1 MRQITYVVILLFIIP
16 YSVYSQSIPDIEKLL
31 ETNDIDSSED
41 YYEDMINSLIRL
53 SAQPINLN
61 SAGFDSLKMLFFL
74 SDAQIDNLLDFRK
87 KHGPFTHPNELLL
100 VTGISQQDLSNIK
113 PFIRIGTYTPEK
125 QSRYHLS
132 QEILARLKM
141 TRPKQAGY
149 KKYSRKAFLYEKDY
163 LAKKQS
169 RFQGPPV
176 GTLLKYKISNQQHWQ
191 GGLTLENDPGENYFS
206 KSQKTGFDFL
216 SAHACY
222 TPGKIIHRIIVGD
235 YKLQWGQGLLAWSG
249 YSSGKS
255 TSTLSNEKSGNGIA
269 PYTSTDENRYLRGM
283 AVSLHPTRTITT
295 EIFVSYKK
303 TDGNLADL
311 DTLSPKTVQTATLYE
326 TGYHRNLSEC
336 EKKHNLK
343 EFTTGL
349 STHLNH
355 RYFRIGVQLLHY
367 NFSPALT
374 IGKAAYQQYNETGH
388 QRTLVSVDYK
398 TGGYHFYLFGE
409 TARSDNGTWA
419 TVNGLRYSGIPRFA
433 LCALYRHYDK
443 GYHSHYN
450 SGFAEYSN
458 TTNEEGLYLGLEST
472 PFRSL
477 KINAYYDRFRF
488 FSPRYQ
494 ATIPGNGQEIV
505 GDVTFNRSRWDC
517 SFRFKHEEK
526 PEDDKT
532 GENLQSVSRVKQE
545 YRLQFTYSICEQLK
559 SRTRT
564 SYTRYVKKEKH
575 EGGYLFY
582 QDLMYSSLQTNL
594 KAQFRFA
601 YFDTDSYNT
610 RIYAYENNVLYGYSF
625 PALYDR
631 GFRSYLNLNWKPFTL
646 ITLYLKAGLTYYPD
660 KSTISSSLTQ
670 VNDNK
675 LFDLSFQIRIK
686 L

>member
-1 MRQITYVVILLFIIP
+1 M
-16 YSVYSQSIPDIEKLL
+16 
-31 ETNDIDSSED
+31 
-41 YYEDMINSLIRL
+41 
-53 SAQPINLN
+53 
-61 SAGFDSLKMLFFL
+61 
-74 SDAQIDNLLDFRK
+74 
-87 KHGPFTHPNELLL
+87 
-100 VTGISQQDLSNIK
+100 
-113 PFIRIGTYTPEK
+113 
-125 QSRYHLS
+125 
-132 QEILARLKM
+132 
-141 TRPKQAGY
+141 
-149 KKYSRKAFLYEKDY
+149 
-163 LAKKQS
+163 
-169 RFQGPPV
+169 
-176 GTLLKYKISNQQHWQ
+176 
-191 GGLTLENDPGENYFS
+191 
-206 KSQKTGFDFL
+206 
-216 SAHACY
+216 
-222 TPGKIIHRIIVGD
+222 
-235 YKLQWGQGLLAWSG
+235 QWGQGLLAWSG

-269 PYTSTDENRYLRGM
+269 PYTSTDENRYLRGI
-283 AVSLHPTRTITT
+283 AASLHPTRTVTT

-311 DTLSPKTVQTATLYE
+311 DTLTPEAVQTASLYQ
-326 TGYHRNLSEC
+326 TGYHRNSSEC
-336 EKKHNLK
+336 EKKHILK

-349 STHLNH
+349 STRLNH
-355 RYFRIGVQLLHY
+355 RYFRIGIQLLHY
-367 NFSPALT
+367 NFSPPLT
-374 IGKAAYQQYNETGH
+374 IGKASYQQYNETGN
-388 QRTLVSVDYK
+388 QRTLVSIDYK

-409 TARSDNGTWA
+409 TARSGNGTWA
-419 TVNGLRYSGIPRFA
+419 TINGLRYSGIPRLA

-472 PFRSL
+472 PFRNL
-477 KINAYYDRFRF
+477 KINVYYDRFRF

-494 ATIPGNGQEIV
+494 ATIPGKGQEIV

-517 SFRFKHEEK
+517 SFRFKHEDK

-532 GENLQSVSRVKQE
+532 GESLQSVSRVKQE

-582 QDLMYSSLQTNL
+582 QDIMYSSLQASL

-631 GFRSYLNLNWKPFTL
+631 GFRSYLNLNWKPFSL
-646 ITLYLKAGLTYYPD
+646 ISLYLKAGLTYYPD

-670 VNDNK
+670 INDNK

>member
-31 ETNDIDSSED
+31 ETNDIESSED
-41 YYEDMINSLIRL
+41 YYEDMINSLIHL
-53 SAQPINLN
+53 SVQPINLN

-532 GENLQSVSRVKQE
+532 GENLQSVSRIKQE

-564 SYTRYVKKEKH
+564 SYTRYMKKEKH

-582 QDLMYSSLQTNL
+582 QDIMYSSLQTSL

>member
-16 YSVYSQSIPDIEKLL
+16 YSVYSQSVSDIEKLL
-31 ETNDIDSSED
+31 ETNDIESSED
-41 YYEDMINSLIRL
+41 YYEDMINSLIHL

-113 PFIRIGTYTPEK
+113 PFTRIGTYTPEK

-141 TRPKQAGY
+141 TRPQQAGY
-149 KKYSRKAFLYEKDY
+149 KRYSRKAFLYEKDY
-163 LAKKQS
+163 LSKKQS

-206 KSQKTGFDFL
+206 KNQKTGFDFL
-216 SAHACY
+216 SVHACY
-222 TPGKIIHRIIVGD
+222 TPEKIIHRVIVGD

-303 TDGNLADL
+303 TDGNFADL
-311 DTLSPKTVQTATLYE
+311 DTLTSEAVQTATLYE
-326 TGYHRNLSEC
+326 TGYHRNFSEC
-336 EKKHNLK
+336 EKKHILK

-374 IGKAAYQQYNETGH
+374 IGKAAYQQNNETGH

-433 LCALYRHYDK
+433 LCALYRRYDK

-472 PFRSL
+472 PFRGL

-505 GDVTFNRSRWDC
+505 GDVTLNHSRWDC

-532 GENLQSVSRVKQE
+532 GENLQSVPRVKQE
-545 YRLQFTYSICEQLK
+545 YRFQFTYSICEQLK

-575 EGGYLFY
+575 EGGYLLY

-631 GFRSYLNLNWKPFTL
+631 GFRSYLNLNWKPFSS

>member
-87 KHGPFTHPNELLL
+87 KHGLFTHPNELLL

-303 TDGNLADL
+303 TDGNLANL

-336 EKKHNLK
+336 EKKHILK

-532 GENLQSVSRVKQE
+532 GENLQSVSRIKQE
-545 YRLQFTYSICEQLK
+545 YRFQFTYSICEQLK

-575 EGGYLFY
+575 EGGYLLY
-582 QDLMYSSLQTNL
+582 QDLMYSTLQTNL

>member
-149 KKYSRKAFLYEKDY
+149 KKYNRKAFLYEKDY

-303 TDGNLADL
+303 TDSNLADL

-336 EKKHNLK
+336 EKKHILK

-532 GENLQSVSRVKQE
+532 GENLQSVSRIKQE

-564 SYTRYVKKEKH
+564 SYTRYMKKEKH

-670 VNDNK
+670 VNNNK

>member
-31 ETNDIDSSED
+31 ETNDIESSED

-141 TRPKQAGY
+141 TLPKQAGY

-532 GENLQSVSRVKQE
+532 GENLQSVSRIKQE

-564 SYTRYVKKEKH
+564 SYTRYMKKEKH
-575 EGGYLFY
+575 EGGYLLY

>member
-87 KHGPFTHPNELLL
+87 KHGPFTHPNELLF

-149 KKYSRKAFLYEKDY
+149 KKYNRKAFLYEKDY

-303 TDGNLADL
+303 TDGNLANL

-336 EKKHNLK
+336 EKKHILK

-545 YRLQFTYSICEQLK
+545 YRFQFTYSICEQLK

-582 QDLMYSSLQTNL
+582 QDLMYSTLQTNL

>member
-31 ETNDIDSSED
+31 ETNDIESSED

-74 SDAQIDNLLDFRK
+74 SDALIDNLLDFRK

-367 NFSPALT
+367 TFSPALT
-374 IGKAAYQQYNETGH
+374 IGKAASQQYNEAGH

-532 GENLQSVSRVKQE
+532 GENLQSVSRIKQE

-564 SYTRYVKKEKH
+564 SYTRYMKKEKH
-575 EGGYLFY
+575 EGGYLLY

>member
-31 ETNDIDSSED
+31 ETNDIESSED

-206 KSQKTGFDFL
+206 KNQKTGFDFL
-216 SAHACY
+216 SVHACY
-222 TPGKIIHRIIVGD
+222 TPEKIIHRVIVGD

-532 GENLQSVSRVKQE
+532 GENLQSVSRIKQE

-564 SYTRYVKKEKH
+564 SYTRYMKKEKH
-575 EGGYLFY
+575 EGGYLLY

>member
-31 ETNDIDSSED
+31 ETNDIESSED

-169 RFQGPPV
+169 RFQGSPV

-206 KSQKTGFDFL
+206 KKQKTGFDFL
-216 SAHACY
+216 SVHACY
-222 TPGKIIHRIIVGD
+222 TPEKIIHRIIVGD

-532 GENLQSVSRVKQE
+532 GENLQSVSRIKQE

-564 SYTRYVKKEKH
+564 SYTRYMKKEKH
-575 EGGYLFY
+575 EGGYLLY

>member
-1 MRQITYVVILLFIIP
+1 MRQIIHVVILLFIIP
-16 YSVYSQSIPDIEKLL
+16 CSVYSQSVPDIEKLL
-31 ETNDIDSSED
+31 ETNDIESSED
-41 YYEDMINSLIRL
+41 YYEDMINSLIHL
-53 SAQPINLN
+53 SVQPINLN

-532 GENLQSVSRVKQE
+532 GENLQSVSRIKQE

-564 SYTRYVKKEKH
+564 SYTRYMKKEKH
-575 EGGYLFY
+575 EGGYLLY

-631 GFRSYLNLNWKPFTL
+631 GFRSYLNLNWKPFSL

>member
-87 KHGPFTHPNELLL
+87 KHGLFTHPNELLL

-149 KKYSRKAFLYEKDY
+149 KKYNRKAFLYEKDY

-206 KSQKTGFDFL
+206 KNQKTGFDFL
-216 SAHACY
+216 SVHACY
-222 TPGKIIHRIIVGD
+222 TPEKIIHRIIVGD
-235 YKLQWGQGLLAWSG
+235 YKLQWGQGLLAWSS

-269 PYTSTDENRYLRGM
+269 PNTSTDENRYLRGM

-303 TDGNLADL
+303 TDGNLANL

-336 EKKHNLK
+336 EKKHILK

-532 GENLQSVSRVKQE
+532 GENLQSVSRIKQE

-564 SYTRYVKKEKH
+564 SYTRYMKKEKH
-575 EGGYLFY
+575 EGGYLLY

-670 VNDNK
+670 VNNNK

>member
-31 ETNDIDSSED
+31 ETNDIESSED

-61 SAGFDSLKMLFFL
+61 SAGFDSLNMLFFL

-488 FSPRYQ
+488 FSPRYP

-532 GENLQSVSRVKQE
+532 GENLQSVSRIKQE

-564 SYTRYVKKEKH
+564 SYTRYMKKEKH
-575 EGGYLFY
+575 EGGYLLY

>member
-31 ETNDIDSSED
+31 ETNDIESSED

-505 GDVTFNRSRWDC
+505 GDVTFNRYRWDC

-532 GENLQSVSRVKQE
+532 GENLQSVSRIKQE

-564 SYTRYVKKEKH
+564 SYTRYMKKEKH
-575 EGGYLFY
+575 EGGYLLY

>member
-31 ETNDIDSSED
+31 ETNDIESSED
-41 YYEDMINSLIRL
+41 YYEDMINSLIRI
-53 SAQPINLN
+53 SAHTINLN

-458 TTNEEGLYLGLEST
+458 TTTEEGLYLGLEST

-532 GENLQSVSRVKQE
+532 GENLQSVSRIKQE

-564 SYTRYVKKEKH
+564 SYTRYMKKEKH
-575 EGGYLFY
+575 EGGYLLY

>member
-1 MRQITYVVILLFIIP
+1 
-16 YSVYSQSIPDIEKLL
+16 
-31 ETNDIDSSED
+31 
-41 YYEDMINSLIRL
+41 MINSLIRL

-149 KKYSRKAFLYEKDY
+149 KKYNRKAFLYEKDY

-283 AVSLHPTRTITT
+283 AVSLHPTRTITN

-336 EKKHNLK
+336 EKKHILK

-532 GENLQSVSRVKQE
+532 GENLQSVSRIKQE

-564 SYTRYVKKEKH
+564 SYTRYMKKEKH

-670 VNDNK
+670 VNNNK

>member
-31 ETNDIDSSED
+31 ETNDIESSED

-169 RFQGPPV
+169 RFKGPPV

-532 GENLQSVSRVKQE
+532 GENLQSVSRIKQE

-564 SYTRYVKKEKH
+564 SYTRYMKKEKH
-575 EGGYLFY
+575 EGGYLLY

>member
-31 ETNDIDSSED
+31 ETNDIESSED

-113 PFIRIGTYTPEK
+113 PCIRIGTYTPEK

-532 GENLQSVSRVKQE
+532 GENLQSVSRIKQE

-564 SYTRYVKKEKH
+564 SYTRYMKKEKH
-575 EGGYLFY
+575 EGGYLLY

>member
-1 MRQITYVVILLFIIP
+1 MRQITYVVILLSIIP

-87 KHGPFTHPNELLL
+87 KHGLFTHPNELLL

-206 KSQKTGFDFL
+206 KNQKTGFDFL

-311 DTLSPKTVQTATLYE
+311 DTLSPKTMQTATLYE
-326 TGYHRNLSEC
+326 TGYHRNFSEC
-336 EKKHNLK
+336 KKKHILK

-349 STHLNH
+349 STRFNH

-367 NFSPALT
+367 NFSPTLT

-532 GENLQSVSRVKQE
+532 GENLQSVSRIKQE

-582 QDLMYSSLQTNL
+582 QDIM
-594 KAQFRFA
+594 
-601 YFDTDSYNT
+601 
-610 RIYAYENNVLYGYSF
+610 
-625 PALYDR
+625 
-631 GFRSYLNLNWKPFTL
+631 
-646 ITLYLKAGLTYYPD
+646 
-660 KSTISSSLTQ
+660 
-670 VNDNK
+670 
-675 LFDLSFQIRIK
+675 
-686 L
+686 

>member
-1 MRQITYVVILLFIIP
+1 M
-16 YSVYSQSIPDIEKLL
+16 YSQSIPDIEKLL
-31 ETNDIDSSED
+31 ETNDIESSED

-532 GENLQSVSRVKQE
+532 GENLQSVSRIKQE

-564 SYTRYVKKEKH
+564 SYTRYMKKEKH
-575 EGGYLFY
+575 EGGYLLY

>member
-31 ETNDIDSSED
+31 ETNDIESSED

-255 TSTLSNEKSGNGIA
+255 TSTLSNEKSGNGID

-283 AVSLHPTRTITT
+283 AVNLHPTRTITT

-532 GENLQSVSRVKQE
+532 GENLQSVSRIKQE

-564 SYTRYVKKEKH
+564 SYTRYMKKEKH
-575 EGGYLFY
+575 EGGYLLY

>member
-31 ETNDIDSSED
+31 ETNDIESSED

-141 TRPKQAGY
+141 TRTKQAGY

-532 GENLQSVSRVKQE
+532 GENLQSVSRIKQE

-564 SYTRYVKKEKH
+564 SYTRYMKKEKH
-575 EGGYLFY
+575 EGGYLLY

>member
-31 ETNDIDSSED
+31 ETNDIESSED

-206 KSQKTGFDFL
+206 KNQKTGFDFL
-216 SAHACY
+216 SVHACY
-222 TPGKIIHRIIVGD
+222 TPEKIIHRVIVGD
-235 YKLQWGQGLLAWSG
+235 YKLHWGQGLLAWSG

-532 GENLQSVSRVKQE
+532 GENLQSVSRIKQE

-564 SYTRYVKKEKH
+564 SYTRYMKKEKH
-575 EGGYLFY
+575 EGGYLLY

>member
-31 ETNDIDSSED
+31 ETNDIESSED

-235 YKLQWGQGLLAWSG
+235 YKLRWGQGLLAWSG

-505 GDVTFNRSRWDC
+505 GDVTFNRYRWDC

-532 GENLQSVSRVKQE
+532 GENLQSVSRIKQE

-564 SYTRYVKKEKH
+564 SYTRYMKKEKH
-575 EGGYLFY
+575 EGGYLLY

>member
-31 ETNDIDSSED
+31 ETNDIESSED

-505 GDVTFNRSRWDC
+505 GDVTFDRSRWDC

-532 GENLQSVSRVKQE
+532 GENLQSVSRIKQE

-564 SYTRYVKKEKH
+564 SYTRYMKKEKH
-575 EGGYLFY
+575 EGGYLLY

>member
-31 ETNDIDSSED
+31 ETNDIESSED

-113 PFIRIGTYTPEK
+113 PFIHIGTYTPEK

-532 GENLQSVSRVKQE
+532 GENLQSVSRIKQE

-564 SYTRYVKKEKH
+564 SYTRYMKKEKH
-575 EGGYLFY
+575 EGGYLLY
-582 QDLMYSSLQTNL
+582 QDLMYSSLQNNL

>member
-1 MRQITYVVILLFIIP
+1 MRQIIYVVVLLFIIP
-16 YSVYSQSIPDIEKLL
+16 DSVYSQSIPDIEKLL
-31 ETNDIDSSED
+31 ETNNIESSED
-41 YYEDMINSLIRL
+41 YYEDMINSLIHL

-61 SAGFDSLKMLFFL
+61 SAGFDSLKILFFL

-87 KHGPFTHPNELLL
+87 KHGAFTHPNELLL
-100 VTGISQQDLSNIK
+100 ITGISQQDLSNIK

-163 LAKKQS
+163 ITKKQS

-191 GGLTLENDPGENYFS
+191 GGLTLENDPGENYFT
-206 KSQKTGFDFL
+206 KNQKTGFDFL
-216 SAHACY
+216 SVHVCY
-222 TPGKIIHRIIVGD
+222 TPEKIIHRIIIGD

-326 TGYHRNLSEC
+326 TGYHRNFSEC
-336 EKKHNLK
+336 EKKHLLK

-349 STHLNH
+349 STRLNH
-355 RYFRIGVQLLHY
+355 RHFRIGIQLLHY
-367 NFSPALT
+367 NFSPTLT

-409 TARSDNGTWA
+409 TAYSDNGTWA
-419 TVNGLRYSGIPRFA
+419 TVNGVRYSGIPRFA
-433 LCALYRHYDK
+433 LCALYRHYDT

-477 KINAYYDRFRF
+477 KINVYYDRFHF

-494 ATIPGNGQEIV
+494 ATLPGNGQEIT
-505 GDVTFNRSRWDC
+505 GDITFNRSRWNC
-517 SFRFKHEEK
+517 SFRFKYEEK

-532 GENLQSVSRVKQE
+532 GENLQSVSRIKQE
-545 YRLQFTYSICEQLK
+545 YRLQLTYPIYRQLEA
-559 SRTRT
+559 RTRAC
-564 SYTRYVKKEKH
+564 YTRYLKKEKH
-575 EGGYLFY
+575 ETGYLLY
-582 QDLMYSSLQTNL
+582 QDLIYTTREKL
-594 KAQFRFA
+594 KAQFRLA
-601 YFDTDSYNT
+601 YFDTNSYNA
-610 RIYAYENNVLYGYSF
+610 RIYAYEHHVLYGYSF
-625 PALYDR
+625 PAYHDR
-631 GFRSYLNLNWKPFTL
+631 GFRSYLNLNWKPYPP
-646 ITLYLKAGLTYYPD
+646 ITLYLKAGITYYPD
-660 KSTISSSLTQ
+660 KSTLGSSLTQ
-670 VNDNK
+670 VDDNK

>member
-1 MRQITYVVILLFIIP
+1 M
-16 YSVYSQSIPDIEKLL
+16 
-31 ETNDIDSSED
+31 
-41 YYEDMINSLIRL
+41 
-53 SAQPINLN
+53 
-61 SAGFDSLKMLFFL
+61 
-74 SDAQIDNLLDFRK
+74 
-87 KHGPFTHPNELLL
+87 
-100 VTGISQQDLSNIK
+100 
-113 PFIRIGTYTPEK
+113 
-125 QSRYHLS
+125 
-132 QEILARLKM
+132 
-141 TRPKQAGY
+141 
-149 KKYSRKAFLYEKDY
+149 
-163 LAKKQS
+163 
-169 RFQGPPV
+169 
-176 GTLLKYKISNQQHWQ
+176 
-191 GGLTLENDPGENYFS
+191 
-206 KSQKTGFDFL
+206 
-216 SAHACY
+216 
-222 TPGKIIHRIIVGD
+222 
-235 YKLQWGQGLLAWSG
+235 QWGQGLLAWSG

-269 PYTSTDENRYLRGM
+269 PYTSTDENRYLRGI
-283 AVSLHPTRTITT
+283 AASLHPTRTVTT

-311 DTLSPKTVQTATLYE
+311 DTLTPEAVQTASLYQ
-326 TGYHRNLSEC
+326 TGYHRNSSEC
-336 EKKHNLK
+336 KKKHILK

-349 STHLNH
+349 STRLNH
-355 RYFRIGVQLLHY
+355 RYFRIGIQLLHY
-367 NFSPALT
+367 NFSPPLT
-374 IGKAAYQQYNETGH
+374 IGKASYQQYNETGN
-388 QRTLVSVDYK
+388 QRTLVSIDYK

-409 TARSDNGTWA
+409 TARSGNGTWA
-419 TVNGLRYSGIPRFA
+419 TINGLRYSGIPRLA

-472 PFRSL
+472 PFRNL
-477 KINAYYDRFRF
+477 KINVYYDRFRF

-494 ATIPGNGQEIV
+494 ATIPGKGQEIV

-517 SFRFKHEEK
+517 SFRFKHEDK

-532 GENLQSVSRVKQE
+532 GESLQSVSRVKQE

-582 QDLMYSSLQTNL
+582 QDIMYSSLQASL

-631 GFRSYLNLNWKPFTL
+631 GFRSYLNLNWKPFSL
-646 ITLYLKAGLTYYPD
+646 ISLYLKAGLTYYPD